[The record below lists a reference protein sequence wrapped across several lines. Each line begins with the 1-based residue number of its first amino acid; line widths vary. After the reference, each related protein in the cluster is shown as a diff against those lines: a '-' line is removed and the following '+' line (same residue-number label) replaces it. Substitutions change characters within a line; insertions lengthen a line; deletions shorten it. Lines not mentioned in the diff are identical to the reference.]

1 MPISCWIPKS
11 TNTRSKYVIFIA
23 FPLQQR
29 LRERASMLLCTYVTS
44 IVTSYVV
51 LLNNS
56 FHGRQCY
63 KTLDSPSCFLPFMEY
78 HWGLF

>member
-1 MPISCWIPKS
+1 MRISCWIPKS
-11 TNTRSKYVIFIA
+11 TNTRSKCVIFIA

-29 LRERASMLLCTYVTS
+29 LRERALMLLYTYVAS
-44 IVTSYVV
+44 IVTSYVA

-63 KTLDSPSCFLPFMEY
+63 KTLQSPSFFLPFMEY
-78 HWGLF
+78 HWGVF